1 MKQYLDAIFSYQMLL
16 RHYININP
24 MIYHKLFEYICNL
37 LKSIYQ
43 LSWVIKT
50 SIICRPMCLCVFRIL
65 LFLTPMFYAVAKQ
78 IWHMIDGQNLNY
90 VHGQTIQRFR
100 QWYDWTVSG
109 IFTFNLR
116 MPWDSSNKNV
126 KKSFVWNK
134 IEIILPR
141 DMLFLIIQSALCY
154 GFISYCII
162 KSKWHF

>member
-1 MKQYLDAIFSYQMLL
+1 MLL
-16 RHYININP
+16 RHYIDINP
-24 MIYHKLFEYICNL
+24 MISHKLFEYICNL

-116 MPWDSSNKNV
+116 MPWGSSNKKV
-126 KKSFVWNK
+126 KKSFFEHYWNN
-134 IEIILPR
+134 ITTWYVVPYYTISIILR
-141 DMLFLIIQSALCY
+141 LYIISRRYWIA
-154 GFISYCII
+154 GI
-162 KSKWHF
+162 KKHL

>member
-1 MKQYLDAIFSYQMLL
+1 MLL
-16 RHYININP
+16 RHYIDINL
-24 MIYHKLFEYICNL
+24 MISHKLFEYICNL

-126 KKSFVWNK
+126 KKSFVLNK
-134 IEIILPR
+134 IEITLPR
-141 DMLFLIIQSALCY
+141 DMLFLIIQWALFY

-162 KSKWHF
+162 KKTDKW

>member
-1 MKQYLDAIFSYQMLL
+1 
-16 RHYININP
+16 
-24 MIYHKLFEYICNL
+24 MISHKLFEYICNL

-116 MPWDSSNKNV
+116 MPWGSSNKNV
-126 KKSFVWNK
+126 KKSFSWTKLKRYYHVICCSSLYN
-134 IEIILPR
+134 
-141 DMLFLIIQSALCY
+141 QHYVTALYHIVLSRVSDIFNQCQQ
-154 GFISYCII
+154 FQHETTDTQKVS
-162 KSKWHF
+162 

>member
-1 MKQYLDAIFSYQMLL
+1 
-16 RHYININP
+16 
-24 MIYHKLFEYICNL
+24 MISHKLFEYICNL

-116 MPWDSSNKNV
+116 MPWGSSNKKV
-126 KKSFVWNK
+126 KKVFLNK
-134 IEIILPR
+134 IEITLPR
-141 DMLFLIIQSALCY
+141 DMLFLIIQSALFY
-154 GFISYCII
+154 GLLV
-162 KSKWHF
+162 SKNIYSLFTSQRGM

>member
-1 MKQYLDAIFSYQMLL
+1 M
-16 RHYININP
+16 
-24 MIYHKLFEYICNL
+24 
-37 LKSIYQ
+37 
-43 LSWVIKT
+43 
-50 SIICRPMCLCVFRIL
+50 L

-126 KKSFVWNK
+126 KKSFVLNK

-141 DMLFLIIQSALCY
+141 DMLFLIVQWALFY

-162 KSKWHF
+162 KLTWYITNRNLMNSNYMLNLKHAYSYYYIHISNILYNLFLRFQFSGYTQLTSGSHWHATIPFAWPQ

>member
-1 MKQYLDAIFSYQMLL
+1 MLL
-16 RHYININP
+16 RHYIDTNP
-24 MIYHKLFEYICNL
+24 IISHKLFEFICNL

-126 KKSFVWNK
+126 KKSFVLNK
-134 IEIILPR
+134 IEITLPR
-141 DMLFLIIQSALCY
+141 DMLFLIIQSALFY
-154 GFISYCII
+154 GWLLV
-162 KSKWHF
+162 SKNIYSLFTSQRGM

>member
-1 MKQYLDAIFSYQMLL
+1 
-16 RHYININP
+16 
-24 MIYHKLFEYICNL
+24 MISHKLFEYICNL

-141 DMLFLIIQSALCY
+141 DRLFLIIQWALFY
-154 GFISYCII
+154 GLSKNISSLFASQRSI
-162 KSKWHF
+162 

>member
-1 MKQYLDAIFSYQMLL
+1 MVL
-16 RHYININP
+16 RHYIDINL
-24 MIYHKLFEYICNL
+24 MISHKLFEYICNL

-126 KKSFVWNK
+126 KKSFVLNK
-134 IEIILPR
+134 IEITLPR
-141 DMLFLIIQSALCY
+141 DMLFLIIQWALFH

-162 KSKWHF
+162 KS